1 MAKSVLL
8 IVEGERA
15 EKRLMEALFDM
26 FFPQTS
32 AKVYSYCTTLHEL
45 AGSLFVDG
53 MMDEDLDI
61 LQVLRESVSG
71 PEDRRLLYARY
82 TDIYLVFDMDPHYQ
96 KSDLDRLA
104 KMICFFQDSTDEGRL
119 YINYPMVES
128 YRHMPVLDGS
138 FFQLQ
143 VENKDIPRYKEL
155 VNREGSVL
163 LRNMSKIDRR
173 TFLRVIALHLRK
185 YRLLTENSDG
195 IPGVGEYLQLSFQ
208 KLLEEQVSAYGKGY
222 VHVLNTSPF
231 SVVDHN
237 PTVMLSLLSDPD
249 LSS

>member
-71 PEDRRLLYARY
+71 RR
-82 TDIYLVFDMDPHYQ
+82 TVV
-96 KSDLDRLA
+96 
-104 KMICFFQDSTDEGRL
+104 CFMQ
-119 YINYPMVES
+119 
-128 YRHMPVLDGS
+128 
-138 FFQLQ
+138 
-143 VENKDIPRYKEL
+143 DIPT
-155 VNREGSVL
+155 STSCSIWTHII
-163 LRNMSKIDRR
+163 RNPILTDWRR
-173 TFLRVIALHLRK
+173 
-185 YRLLTENSDG
+185 
-195 IPGVGEYLQLSFQ
+195 
-208 KLLEEQVSAYGKGY
+208 
-222 VHVLNTSPF
+222 
-231 SVVDHN
+231 
-237 PTVMLSLLSDPD
+237 
-249 LSS
+249 